1 MNSVVLVGRLG
12 QDPELKYF
20 ESGSCKARFS
30 LAVDRNVGKTN
41 QQTDWFTIET
51 WAKLAEFSGE
61 WLKKGTAISLAGS
74 IEVQRW
80 KDATGNTREMPV
92 VRATEIRLEG
102 SRRDNTAST
111 SGGGGQY
118 QVAPSAETVALS
130 PF

>member
-102 SRRDNTAST
+102 SRRDSAPS
-111 SGGGGQY
+111 SGGGGGQY
-118 QVAPSAETVALS
+118 QATPSAETVALS

>member
-61 WLKKGTAISLAGS
+61 WLKKGSAISLAGS

-102 SRRDNTAST
+102 SRRDNTASA
-111 SGGGGQY
+111 SGGEQY
-118 QVAPSAETVALS
+118 QATPSAETVALS